1 MQNLD
6 GGFGSQIGSN
16 HIGGLDMLTGSTQT
30 ARLITPADG
39 SHLGLL
45 SAAKGSDN
53 LNALRKGSV
62 SGIITVL
69 IALKWWAP
77 PDHDDKDWEAVVEDV
92 TSCLQHMTNTSA
104 GTKRKSDEEE
114 PISKKK
120 RYYIVHK
127 Q

>member
-1 MQNLD
+1 M
-6 GGFGSQIGSN
+6 S
-16 HIGGLDMLTGSTQT
+16 
-30 ARLITPADG
+30 ADG
-39 SHLGLL
+39 TLLGPL

-53 LNALRKGSV
+53 LNALRKGGIL
-62 SGIITVL
+62 GIIIIL

-77 PDHDDKDWEAVVEDV
+77 PDHYDKDWKAAVEDV

-120 RYYIVHK
+120 RLK
-127 Q
+127 KT